1 MKPITIHVET
11 PGGETI
17 ASGKVEITMDSVA
30 TYATLYLDD
39 PVSGRAYTEI
49 CGPMSDQIAL
59 SSLANAL
66 EKVAA
71 RIREKA
77 GES

>member
-1 MKPITIHVET
+1 VKIHVET

-17 ASGKVEITMDSVA
+17 ASGEIKITSDAVA

-39 PVSGRAYTEI
+39 PISGRAYTEV
-49 CGPMSDQIAL
+49 CGPLSEYVAL
-59 SSLANAL
+59 TSLASAL
-66 EKVAA
+66 EKIAK

-77 GES
+77 GE

>member
-17 ASGKVEITMDSVA
+17 ASGKVEITADSVA
-30 TYATLYLDD
+30 TYATLHLDEV
-39 PVSGRAYTEI
+39 VSGRAYTEI
-49 CGPMSDQIAL
+49 CGPLSKYVAL
-59 SSLANAL
+59 VSLASAL
-66 EKVAA
+66 ERIAK

-77 GES
+77 GDL